1 MRDYNIIVLA
11 IHHPTSLQMW
21 LTFAPIPDLT
31 AQYYQVSE
39 SDVNMF
45 SIVYFVVSMVIGLV
59 GIIVIEYFGLKV
71 AVSCRIVFI
80 GYALLHLCATSVVH

>member
-1 MRDYNIIVLA
+1 
-11 IHHPTSLQMW
+11 MW

-31 AQYYQVSE
+31 AQYYQVPE

-71 AVSCRIVFI
+71 AVSC
-80 GYALLHLCATSVVH
+80 T